1 MKKFTLFI
9 MMLVMCATTTF
20 AQTAITSAE
29 DVKPGKLYWFRSL
42 FMYSQG
48 YEGYGYSSTLVY
60 PDSEGYN
67 DMIWAS
73 GTWVGANDHT
83 DPNQQFA
90 FVEYDGQLYLYS
102 VGADKFVSW
111 NNDGAHLM
119 DIPEYYVTIK
129 QSTAGY
135 EEFPW
140 CMAFNDTKL
149 IGVYWYTNYAY
160 SGYLYCSG
168 ENTGSVVYG
177 WQIYEAGD
185 LENADE
191 LTARLAAALSE
202 GKKLQEEAADNLM
215 YTFEEAEDLLSD
227 INYMYNEGTEI
238 ELQVTDPDAPNYIWC
253 NEPEQ
258 SEGPIEGLIDDEK
271 NTFFH
276 SCWNG
281 TMEPE
286 HWLQVDLGVA
296 LKDFQ
301 FNYHTRVGAKSCF
314 PSTIEVMGSNDGDYF
329 ETITTFNSGLPNA
342 ADKSWESGNI
352 NADQEYKHLRFVIA
366 SEKVYFHLAEFNLL
380 TETTI
385 TVEDLDYE
393 PYLKYLVELEKVVK
407 EAKEFWEN
415 NPEATVDEYNAY
427 TEKVRKALNLVKN
440 LVSGAHDDETK
451 EYIKV
456 VEAVLAKEG
465 VGFPGEAPRAA
476 LKAVLDAAK
485 ANPTTQARFDLEEA
499 LAKYYESEDITLPA
513 DGTQYSIA
521 FVTTKNERNY
531 LTYSVESAEESGND
545 YDIYRLH
552 LTRLTEDQEIP
563 ESAAFTCINNGDGTF
578 DFTCAQGKYL
588 TVPGW
593 GVDSGTEEGIADFPT
608 YFQVVRMFPTPGS
621 YYTENATY
629 EQMFGFATLCKGG
642 TYMVSNRDGSCFY
655 SDPAPNFVQAWTS
668 ALEFKP
674 WSPVTESIDAVIVE
688 NSIKGIYDLSGR
700 KVENPTKG
708 IYIIDGK
715 KTVIK

>member
-1 MKKFTLFI
+1 MKKITLFI

-48 YEGYGYSSTLVY
+48 YEGWGYSSTIVY

-129 QSTAGY
+129 ESTAGY

-149 IGVYWYTNYAY
+149 IGVYWYSNYAY

-168 ENTGSVVYG
+168 QNTGSVVYG

-185 LENADE
+185 LENADA
-191 LTARLAAALSE
+191 LTERLATAMVE
-202 GKKLQEEAADNLM
+202 GKKKQEEASDNLM

-238 ELQVTDPDAPNYIWC
+238 ELQVADPNAPNYIWC

-366 SEKVYFHLAEFNLL
+366 SEQIFFHLAEFSLL

-415 NPEATVDEYNAY
+415 NPYAPVDEFNAY
-427 TEKVRKALNLVKN
+427 TARVREALDLVKS
-440 LVSGAHDDETK
+440 LVSGEPDEKTIAFI
-451 EYIKV
+451 EEC
-456 VEAVLAKEG
+456 EAVLAKEG
-465 VGFPGEAPRAA
+465 VGYPAEAPRAVF
-476 LKAVLDAAK
+476 KAAIDAAK
-485 ANPTTQARFDLEEA
+485 ADPSTQARFDLEIA
-499 LAKYYESEDITLPA
+499 LSEYRTSRDIILPTDGVQYTLTFITP
-513 DGTQYSIA
+513 
-521 FVTTKNERNY
+521 KWERNY
-531 LTYSVESAEESGND
+531 LSVDSYEIDGEK
-545 YDIYRLH
+545 IYQLYN
-552 LTRLTEDQEIP
+552 TRYQGETLP
-563 ESAAFTCINNGDGTF
+563 ESAAFTCVDHGDGTY
-578 DFTCAQGKYL
+578 DFTCAEGKYL
-588 TVPGW
+588 TVPE
-593 GVDSGTEEGIADFPT
+593 DASEPGTETGIIDYPT
-608 YFQVVRMFPTPGS
+608 YFTIERMYTTQYTGSTKDEEFFGLVVLNNAGIFMIPTRDTS
-621 YYTENATY
+621 Y
-629 EQMFGFATLCKGG
+629 
-642 TYMVSNRDGSCFY
+642 FY
-655 SDPAPNFVQAWTS
+655 IDYVPNFVSAWSS
-668 ALEFKP
+668 AMAIEVYN
-674 WSPVTESIDAVIVE
+674 PVTESIENVVVE
-688 NSIKGIYDLSGR
+688 NPVKGIYDLSGR

-715 KTVIK
+715 KVLVK

>member
-1 MKKFTLFI
+1 
-9 MMLVMCATTTF
+9 MLVMCATTTF

-29 DVKPGKLYWFRSL
+29 DVKPGKIYWFHNL
-42 FMYSQG
+42 YMAG
-48 YEGYGYSSTLVY
+48 YESYGYSSTMIY
-60 PDSEGYN
+60 PDTEGSNHMLWCSSKWTGDN
-67 DMIWAS
+67 DP
-73 GTWVGANDHT
+73 T

-90 FVEYDGQLYLYS
+90 FVEYEGQLYLYS
-102 VGADKFVSW
+102 VGGDKFVSW

-119 DIPEYYVTIK
+119 DIPEYYVTIG

-135 EEFPW
+135 ENFPW
-140 CMAFNDTKL
+140 CMAFNGTKL
-149 IGVYWYTNYAY
+149 IGIYFYNGYEY

-168 ENTGSVVYG
+168 SNTGSSIYG
-177 WQIYEAGD
+177 WQIYEVAD
-185 LENADE
+185 LENADA
-191 LTARLAAALSE
+191 LTERLATAMVE
-202 GKKLQEEAADNLM
+202 GKKKQDEAAENLM
-215 YTFEEAEDLLSD
+215 NAFEEAEELLSD
-227 INYMYNEGTEI
+227 INYMYTEGTEI
-238 ELQVTDPDAPNYIWC
+238 ELQVADPDAPNYIWC
-253 NEPEQ
+253 NDPDPV
-258 SEGPIEGLIDDEK
+258 EGPIEGLIDGETS
-271 NTFFH
+271 TFFH
-276 SCWNG
+276 SSWHDSP
-281 TMEPE
+281 ESE

-301 FNYHTRVGAKSCF
+301 FNYHTRVGAKSSF
-314 PSTIEVMGSNDGDYF
+314 PQTIEVKGSNDGDYF
-329 ETITTFNSGLPNA
+329 ETITTFNSGLPTS

-366 SEKVYFHLAEFNLL
+366 SENVFFHMAEFNLL

-393 PYLKYLVELEKVVK
+393 PYLKYLIELEKVVK

-415 NPEATVDEYNAY
+415 NPNATVDEYNAY

-451 EYIKV
+451 EYITV
-456 VEAVLAKEG
+456 VEAILAKEG
-465 VGFPGEAPRAA
+465 VGFPAEAPRAA

-485 ANPTTQARFDLEEA
+485 ANPTTQARFDLEDA
-499 LAKYYESEDITLPA
+499 LAKYYESDDITLPV

-531 LTYSVESAEESGND
+531 LTYSVESAEETGND

-552 LTRLTEDQEIP
+552 LTRLTEGEEIP
-563 ESAAFTCINNGDGTF
+563 ASAAFTCINNGDGTF
-578 DFTCAQGKYL
+578 DFTCAEGKYL

-593 GVDSGTEEGIADFPT
+593 GVDSGTEEGIADYPS

-629 EQMFGFATLCKGG
+629 EQMFGFATLNKSG

-674 WSPVTESIDAVIVE
+674 WPPVTESIENVVVE
-688 NSIKGIYDLSGR
+688 NPVKGIYDLSGR

-708 IYIIDGK
+708 IYIVDGK